1 MDVGGL
7 LVSIILGFEGV
18 VVDAVGYLCAPGRV
32 VFLEDFFLSGCV
44 PDELVVFAAFV
55 VDVVGAEGAGVPF
68 YQKLRRSVVVFSD
81 ACSVITASS
90 TQRSCATQ
98 SRALCW
104 EIR

>member
-7 LVSIILGFEGV
+7 LVGVILGFESV

-55 VDVVGAEGAGVPF
+55 VDVVGAEGAGV
-68 YQKLRRSVVVFSD
+68 VEHEVFEQGG
-81 ACSVITASS
+81 TAGDGKVGP
-90 TQRSCATQ
+90 
-98 SRALCW
+98 L
-104 EIR
+104 